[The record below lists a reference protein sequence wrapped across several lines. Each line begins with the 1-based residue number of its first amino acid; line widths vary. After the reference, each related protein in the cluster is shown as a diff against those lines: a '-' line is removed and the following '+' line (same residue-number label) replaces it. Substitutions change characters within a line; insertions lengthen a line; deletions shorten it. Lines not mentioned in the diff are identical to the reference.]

1 MEEERRL
8 CYVAITRAKE
18 RLIFTLARARSVFGS
33 RNANIPS
40 RFLEEIPKHLLRWQ
54 RIGNDFSNDDEDT
67 ILYDDF

>member
-1 MEEERRL
+1 
-8 CYVAITRAKE
+8 
-18 RLIFTLARARSVFGS
+18 VFGS